1 MSNRELNIDIG
12 IVNTRPDIKLGML
25 QQLKDLSIDL
35 SGSGG
40 YPVDTARIEIRTTE
54 EWNNRMQYIPE
65 AGRIIIYSDKSII
78 DGVAYPGIKIA
89 DGLAYVVD
97 LPFVGD
103 DVTSR
108 IISLLEP
115 HINDKNIHI
124 TDAERQF
131 WNNKINYELDESG
144 ENLIINRQ

>member
-1 MSNRELNIDIG
+1 
-12 IVNTRPDIKLGML
+12 
-25 QQLKDLSIDL
+25 
-35 SGSGG
+35 
-40 YPVDTARIEIRTTE
+40 
-54 EWNNRMQYIPE
+54 MQYIPE

-108 IISLLEP
+108 IISLLES
-115 HINDKNIHI
+115 HINDKSIHI
-124 TDAERQF
+124 TDTERQF
-131 WNNKINYELDESG
+131 WNNKINYELDESD